1 MRYRAKPFAVE
12 VKRSNKRVPLTATT
26 VDSIQGDRYR
36 QADRLLFG
44 GLSSLAEPVG
54 PAGLTRG
61 GSLSTEKADLKPQAR
76 AAEAVTSEI
85 DVKAG
90 RVRPTGRVLP
100 DLLEQSRAEMRLRHE
115 LEEREIR
122 LRAQKRASRP
132 SSISKPK
139 RAKVQASA
147 EAHAGR
153 KAILEPIPA
162 VETASLKQPV
172 LAMHEV
178 GTTATVEPVAASSPR
193 PLHDPRQRIGTVRG
207 NTRRSAVQAG
217 GHRSERRD
225 ASMLLRA
232 GEKWKRRLPRVC
244 W

>member
-1 MRYRAKPFAVE
+1 VRYRAKPFAVE

-115 LEEREIR
+115 LEEREVR
-122 LRAQKRASRP
+122 LRAQRRASRP
-132 SSISKPK
+132 SLGSRPK
-139 RAKVQASA
+139 RAKAQTST
-147 EAHAGR
+147 EALAGR
-153 KAILEPIPA
+153 KAVLDPTLTSQ
-162 VETASLKQPV
+162 VSLKQPV
-172 LAMHEV
+172 LAVNEE

-193 PLHDPRQRIGTVRG
+193 PLHDPRQPISIPRR
-207 NTRRSAVQAG
+207 NTRRGAVQAG
-217 GHRSERRD
+217 AHRSERQET
-225 ASMLLRA
+225 SVLLRA